1 MTAHDLYL
9 LSPELSMVGLATV
22 LLLLDLVMAR
32 KSLILGLG
40 VVGLIVPL
48 GFTVALWFTVG
59 DDAAVEN
66 TGVLADTLV
75 VDKFALFF
83 KFLFIGAAAVVGLI
97 SIDYVQRFE
106 RFRTEFFALALYSA
120 TGMMLMATT
129 VELITLYISLELSS
143 LPLVALAAFL
153 RDGRS
158 SEGAMKF
165 LVLGGI
171 SSAILLY
178 GMVYVFG
185 FTGTTYLDEVA
196 ARIGDLSANSDQPF
210 GSYALLLGIAL
221 IIAGFGFKIT
231 AVPFQMWAPDVY
243 EGSPTPVTAF
253 LSVASKAAGF
263 AIILRVFYMAF
274 PVEGLSMEWST
285 VFAALAALSMT
296 VGNLVAIAQS
306 NIKRLLAYSTIAHGG
321 YLMVGLAAVA
331 AESGRRG
338 DGLRP
343 VRRPV
348 LFGWLRGDEHGG
360 VFGRHCYLEPHKQ
373 RRNRG
378 LRRHGEAS
386 AVPCRGPGL
395 RVPVAYRH
403 TANRRLHH
411 EGVRVRCG
419 GECRSRMAGRGRRHQ
434 QRDIGV
440 LLFRRDQGHVPV
452 VAEVG
457 RAYLVEIPHPARRRR
472 YHRRGV
478 RVRGVPD
485 CAAGHR
491 QGGGA
496 SVVFLARGVS
506 HGK

>member
-1 MTAHDLYL
+1 
-9 LSPELSMVGLATV
+9 MVGLV
-22 LLLLDLVMAR
+22 
-32 KSLILGLG
+32 
-40 VVGLIVPL
+40 VPL

-59 DDAAVEN
+59 DDSAADN
-66 TGVLADTLV
+66 TGILAETLV

-97 SIDYVQRFE
+97 SVDYVQRFE
-106 RFRTEFFALALYSA
+106 RFRTEFFVLALYSA
-120 TGMMLMATT
+120 TGMMLMAATT
-129 VELITLYISLELSS
+129 ELITLYISLELSS

-171 SSAILLY
+171 SSALLLY

-243 EGSPTPVTAF
+243 EGAPTPVTAF

-263 AIILRVFYMAF
+263 AIILRVFYVAF
-274 PVEGLSMEWST
+274 PVEQLSIEWSA

-306 NIKRLLAYSTIAHGG
+306 NIKRMLAYSTIAHGG

-331 AESGRRG
+331 ARAGGKDVDFGPSG
-338 DGLRP
+338 
-343 VRRPV
+343 V
-348 LFGWLRGDEHGG
+348 LFYLAGYAVMNMAAFSVVIAISNRINSDMIADYAGMAKRAPYLAAALAFALISLTGIPPTVGFITKVY
-360 VFGRHCYLEPHKQ
+360 VFGAAVNAGLEWLVVVGVINSVISAYYYFGVIKVMYLSSPTSDEPILSKFPI
-373 RRNRG
+373 R
-378 LRRHGEAS
+378 L
-386 AVPCRGPGL
+386 AV
-395 RVPVAYRH
+395 
-403 TANRRLHH
+403 
-411 EGVRVRCG
+411 GVTTV
-419 GECRSRMAGRGRRHQ
+419 
-434 QRDIGV
+434 GV
-440 LLFRRDQGHVPV
+440 LVFGIYPIVLLDLAKAAAQALF
-452 VAEVG
+452 
-457 RAYLVEIPHPARRRR
+457 
-472 YHRRGV
+472 
-478 RVRGVPD
+478 
-485 CAAGHR
+485 
-491 QGGGA
+491 
-496 SVVFLARGVS
+496 S
-506 HGK
+506 